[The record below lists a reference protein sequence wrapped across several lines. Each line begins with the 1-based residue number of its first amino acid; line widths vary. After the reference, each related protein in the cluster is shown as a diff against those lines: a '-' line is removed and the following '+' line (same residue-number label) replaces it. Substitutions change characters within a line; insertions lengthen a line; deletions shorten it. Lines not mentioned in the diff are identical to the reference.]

1 MDTCLEIINLTCH
14 NVDLEGSPYFER
26 LSQYCKSLETL
37 GLLTFVNF
45 SCITISFLVIF
56 PYLSSPFPS
65 FLSLL
70 FIFNPVLT

>member
-45 SCITISFLVIF
+45 SCITISFNF
-56 PYLSSPFPS
+56 RLSSVGNNEDQVAS
-65 FLSLL
+65 VCFLK
-70 FIFNPVLT
+70 